1 MTNVRRSSAQKNAMR
16 QTKSQWNPNILVHFL
31 CRKAKNRKWRR
42 ENDALNWHVNSRRHW
57 RPACRLMKPECRAST
72 PCCRMLHPAAGRRRR
87 ELTAAFQ
94 WRCPHLRVPCSL
106 HAGFMSIAFL
116 KCRSYFSKCSLHV
129 ARITPVCGMQD
140 AAGCSWSGV
149 FNLLKFDRIAKKKK
163 KKLHEPACRAHAS
176 LVWTRHKAANR
187 WAKG

>member
-1 MTNVRRSSAQKNAMR
+1 MSIQGV
-16 QTKSQWNPNILVHFL
+16 I
-31 CRKAKNRKWRR
+31 
-42 ENDALNWHVNSRRHW
+42 DALHTG
-57 RPACRLMKPECRAST
+57 CMKPACRAST

-163 KKLHEPACRAHAS
+163 KKKKYSNL
-176 LVWTRHKAANR
+176 ANIIH
-187 WAKG
+187 WCGTLNPVVSKNNNSKTTEVPPTEHNYTNPVSQ